1 MDLDAIMRMAG
12 PLQQSLAK
20 ADAERPKTIF
30 EGKAGGGAVTVRV
43 TGALAVEK
51 VVIAPA
57 AAASAAGDV
66 GMLEDLVSA
75 AIGDALRQ
83 YRAKYGASSQEAMQK
98 LMGGADLGGLMGMF
112 GPKR

>member
-20 ADAERPKTIF
+20 ADGERPTTIF
-30 EGKAGGGAVTVRV
+30 EGKAGGGAVSVRV
-43 TGALAVEK
+43 TGALAVDK

-57 AAASAAGDV
+57 AATGGDV
-66 GMLEDLVSA
+66 GMLEDLIA
-75 AIGDALRQ
+75 AALGDALRQ

-112 GPKR
+112 APKR

>member
-20 ADAERPKTIF
+20 ADAERPTTIF
-30 EGKAGGGAVTVRV
+30 EGKAGGGAVRVRV
-43 TGALAVEK
+43 TGALAVDK

-57 AAASAAGDV
+57 TAGGDV
-66 GMLEDLVSA
+66 GMLEDLVA
-75 AIGDALRQ
+75 AALGDALRQ

>member
-20 ADAERPKTIF
+20 ADADRPATIF
-30 EGKAGGGAVTVRV
+30 EGKAGGGAVRVRV
-43 TGALAVEK
+43 NGALAVDK

-57 AAASAAGDV
+57 AAGGDV
-66 GMLEDLVSA
+66 GMLEDLVA
-75 AIGDALRQ
+75 AALGDALRQ